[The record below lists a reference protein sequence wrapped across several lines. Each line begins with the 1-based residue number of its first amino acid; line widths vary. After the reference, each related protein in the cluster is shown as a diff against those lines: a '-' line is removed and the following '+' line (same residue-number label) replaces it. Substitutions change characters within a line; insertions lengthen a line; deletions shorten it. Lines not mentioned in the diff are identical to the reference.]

1 VVAIRQSHLKSREQL
16 PNFTQIRT
24 FSTLL
29 NFADCIGTDARLSLD
44 FRQSTSN
51 VMSVRPFL
59 ERLVKFL

>member
-1 VVAIRQSHLKSREQL
+1 VVAIGKSHLKSREQL

-44 FRQSTSN
+44 FSQSTSN
-51 VMSVRPFL
+51 VMSV
-59 ERLVKFL
+59 